1 MRLLLAFFLI
11 LLAAVAI
18 ALLAYQDPGYVLIGR
33 GHTTVETLGR
43 LLACKGCE
51 DYRPG
56 PAAKAGTPFSLWK
69 GPSVGAEDE
78 ARFKAYGAGFA
89 T

>member
-33 GHTTVETLGR
+33 GHTTMEMSLSLFTTLVIISFTLLYLLIRIVLRTWHMPEQLR
-43 LLACKGCE
+43 LW
-51 DYRPG
+51 R
-56 PAAKAGTPFSLWK
+56 
-69 GPSVGAEDE
+69 
-78 ARFKAYGAGFA
+78 
-89 T
+89 